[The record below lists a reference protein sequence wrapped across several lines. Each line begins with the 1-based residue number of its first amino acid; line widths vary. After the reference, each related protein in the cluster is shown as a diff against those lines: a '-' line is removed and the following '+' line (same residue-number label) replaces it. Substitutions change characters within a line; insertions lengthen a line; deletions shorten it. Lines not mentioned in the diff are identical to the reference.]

1 MPVSIPSEL
10 LTMPTRASIIMDMN
24 KLSLERR
31 ARILACLCEGNSIR
45 ATCRLLDCS
54 KDAVLKLVV
63 DAGTACATYHDEHV
77 RGVASQRVQV
87 DEVWSFVH
95 AKAKNV
101 PQEKRGTFGY
111 GDVWT
116 WTAIDADAKL
126 MIAWHVGRRDAN
138 AAHTFM
144 QDVADRLSNRVQL
157 TSDGNH
163 TYLAAVDYAFARDVD
178 YAMLVKK
185 YGEAPEAEKRYSP
198 AVCVGAERVPVR
210 GRPDP
215 DHISTS
221 YIERSNL
228 TIRMSNRRFTRLTNA
243 FSKKLA
249 NHEHMLAIF
258 FVYYNFARIHQTLR
272 VTPAMEA
279 GICDHVWTLEDI
291 AALVP

>member
-1 MPVSIPSEL
+1 
-10 LTMPTRASIIMDMN
+10 MDMN
-24 KLSLERR
+24 KLSIERR
-31 ARILACLCEGNSIR
+31 AQILSCLCEGNSVR
-45 ATCRLLDCS
+45 ATCRMMDCS
-54 KDAVLKLVV
+54 KDAVLKLIV
-63 DAGTACATYHDEHV
+63 DAGTACAAYHDRHV
-77 RGVASQRVQV
+77 RALTSQRVQV

-95 AKAKNV
+95 AKSKNV
-101 PQEKRGTFGY
+101 PQEKRGVFGF

-116 WTAIDADAKL
+116 WTAIDADSKL
-126 MIAWHVGRRDAN
+126 MIAWLVGRRDAD

-144 QDVADRLSNRVQL
+144 NDVASRLTNRVQL
-157 TSDGNH
+157 TSDGH
-163 TYLAAVDYAFARDVD
+163 HAYLNAVDAAFARDVD

-198 AVCVGAERVPVR
+198 PVCVGAERTVMR

-215 DHISTS
+215 EHISTS
-221 YIERSNL
+221 YVERSNL

-249 NHEHMLAIF
+249 NHKHMLAIF

-279 GICDHVWTLEDI
+279 GISDHVWELEEVAFLADQN
-291 AALVP
+291 

>member
-1 MPVSIPSEL
+1 MQS
-10 LTMPTRASIIMDMN
+10 RASIIMDMN

-31 ARILACLCEGNSIR
+31 ARILACLCEGNSVR

-54 KDAVLKLVV
+54 KDTVLKLIV
-63 DAGTACATYHDEHV
+63 DAGTVCAAYHEEHV
-77 RGVASQRVQV
+77 RHVASQRVQV

-101 PQEKRGTFGY
+101 PQEKRGEFGY

-116 WTAIDADAKL
+116 WTAIDADSKL
-126 MIAWHVGRRDAN
+126 MIAFYLGRRDAG

-144 QDVADRLSNRVQL
+144 NDVAARLANRVQL

-163 TYLAAVDYAFARDVD
+163 AYLSAVDEAFDRGID

-185 YGEAPEAEKRYSP
+185 YGDAPEAEKRYSP
-198 AVCVGAERVPVR
+198 PICLGADKTVIR

-215 DHISTS
+215 EHISTS
-221 YIERSNL
+221 YVERSNL
-228 TIRMSNRRFTRLTNA
+228 TIRMQNRRFTRLTNA

-249 NHEHMLAIF
+249 NHRHIFAIF
-258 FVYYNFARIHQTLR
+258 CVYYNFVRIHQTLR

-279 GICDHVWTLEDI
+279 GICDHVRQWKRSR
-291 AALVP
+291 V

>member
-1 MPVSIPSEL
+1 
-10 LTMPTRASIIMDMN
+10 MDMN
-24 KLSLERR
+24 KLSNERR
-31 ARILACLCEGNSIR
+31 ARILACLCEGLSVR

-54 KDAVLKLVV
+54 KDAVLKLIV
-63 DAGTACATYHDEHV
+63 DAGAACEAYHDACV
-77 RGVASQRVQV
+77 RGVTSKRVQV

-101 PQEKRGTFGY
+101 PQEKRGEFGF

-116 WTAIDADAKL
+116 WTAIDADSKL
-126 MIAWHVGRRDAN
+126 MIAFHLGRRDAD

-144 QDVADRLSNRVQL
+144 GDVALRLANRVQL

-163 TYLAAVDYAFARDVD
+163 AYLSAVDEAFDRQID
-178 YAMLVKK
+178 YAMLIKR
-185 YGEAPEAEKRYSP
+185 YGETSESEKRYSP
-198 AVCVGAERVPVR
+198 AVCLGADKSPVR

-215 DHISTS
+215 DYISTS

-228 TIRMSNRRFTRLTNA
+228 TIRMQNRRFTRLTNA

-249 NHEHMLAIF
+249 NHRCMFAIF
-258 FVYYNFARIHQTLR
+258 CVYYNFVRVHQTLR

-279 GICDHVWTLEDI
+279 GLSDHVLTFEDI
-291 AALVP
+291 ASLVP